1 MKRLCFLVV
10 ASCFLFTADAQN
22 FWFGPKIGPTVAF
35 QQWNNFDRQ
44 PLFTNHAAI
53 FIESYAEEDDSGS
66 VYAQIG
72 FHTRG
77 SSIRFTNGFTSD
89 IFSEGIE
96 FNNISLQGGIKRF
109 LTNTALSSTYY
120 SVGARLEYTV
130 NTNLQD
136 QNSEFFDPFF
146 PIDNFTNKFNY
157 GISFGGGYKYNFSQL
172 FGGFIELSFHP
183 DISYQYQQAA
193 LPIGVTNPFTGSVQT
208 IAERQIRNLTVELS
222 VGINILR
229 KVIYE

>member
-1 MKRLCFLVV
+1 MKRLILLVLLLG
-10 ASCFLFTADAQN
+10 SFSQTEAQSY
-22 FWFGPKIGPTVAF
+22 WFGPKLGPTVGF

-44 PLFTNHAAI
+44 PLFTRHAAI
-53 FIESYAEEDDSGS
+53 FIESYAEEGDNGS
-66 VYAQIG
+66 VYAQLG
-72 FHTRG
+72 YHTRG

-109 LTNTALSSTYY
+109 INRNSKTNTYY
-120 SVGARLEYTV
+120 SVGARLEYTI

-136 QNSEFFDPFF
+136 ENSEFLDPFF

-157 GISFGGGYKYNFSQL
+157 GISFGGGYQYNFSEL

-183 DISYQYQQAA
+183 DVSFQYQQQA
-193 LPIGVTNPFTGSVQT
+193 LPIGIVNPFTGTVQT
-208 IAERQIRNLTVELS
+208 IGERQIRNLTVEIS